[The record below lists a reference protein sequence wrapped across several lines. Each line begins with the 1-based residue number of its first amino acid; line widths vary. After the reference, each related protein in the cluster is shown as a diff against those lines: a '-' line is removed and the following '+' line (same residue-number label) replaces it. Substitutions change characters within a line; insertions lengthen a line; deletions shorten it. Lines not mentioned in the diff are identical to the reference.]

1 MILVDGIAADTVPAT
16 DRGLNYGDGLF
27 ETMRLHDGRI
37 CLLARHLQRLR
48 LGCERIALPYPGDA
62 AIHADLVALTAAAS
76 GAGVVRLALTRGDGG
91 RGYAPPP
98 APRIR
103 RIVSLHALPE
113 PGPAGLSVG
122 VCGTRL
128 GRSAT
133 LGGLKHLGRLE
144 QVLAA
149 REVAMAGWD
158 EGLMLDEHDRVIEG
172 TGHNLF
178 FVRDGGVWTPRLDG
192 SGVAGV
198 MRALVLEVLDTLGL
212 AGGEAELRY
221 HELHEI
227 DELLLC
233 NAVAGLRQVKHIA
246 GRKLGSMATAGALR
260 APLAAAGAAWLA

>member
-1 MILVDGIAADTVPAT
+1 MILVDGIAADTIAAT

-27 ETMRLHDGRI
+27 ETMRVHDGRI

-48 LGCERIALPYPGDA
+48 TGCERIALPYPGDA
-62 AIHADLVALTAAAS
+62 TVQADLAAAVAGS
-76 GAGVVRLALTRGDGG
+76 GGTGVVRLALTRGDGG

-98 APRIR
+98 APRVR

-122 VCGTRL
+122 VCRTRL
-128 GRSAT
+128 GRSIA

-149 REVAMAGWD
+149 REVATAGWD
-158 EGLMLDEHDRVIEG
+158 EGLMLDQDDLVIEA
-172 TGHNLF
+172 TRHNLF

-198 MRALVLEVLDTLGL
+198 MRGLVLEALDALGL
-212 AGGEAELRY
+212 AGGEAQLRY

-227 DELLLC
+227 DEMFLC
-233 NAVAGLRQVKHIA
+233 NAVAGLRPVSDIA
-246 GRKLGSMATAGALR
+246 GRVLGGTGTARALR
-260 APLAAAGAAWLA
+260 APLAAAGVAWLA